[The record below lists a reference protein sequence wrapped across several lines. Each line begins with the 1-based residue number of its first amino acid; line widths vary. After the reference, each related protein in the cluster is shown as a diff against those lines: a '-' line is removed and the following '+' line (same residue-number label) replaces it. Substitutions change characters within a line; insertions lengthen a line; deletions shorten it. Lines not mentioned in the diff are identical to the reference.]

1 VPQPPATSAQLRVVQ
16 CNVLHGGWPY
26 EIRGRQLFVE
36 RAGRVEAYEKNF
48 TKLSYPPGNPER
60 GDPGSAF
67 AGLMQ
72 TLRPDV
78 IGMQEVDSTDVDRLR
93 DLLGADWR
101 NTPPLEGSGASCIF
115 WNSATV
121 ADLQPEEVAVVQQ
134 YVNPERKKIPI
145 RVLKQVCVHTES
157 QKQFA
162 AVTGKSWYQG
172 SPQDRKLR
180 AAHTRDF
187 ARKGGL
193 TTVIAIDMSPPGSPP
208 FALMAPFVAKG
219 SEKTC
224 PTGIFEGRP
233 GSRPTRNDHVF
244 YYSPLLRG
252 PQKDGII
259 QCVTGPF
266 FGSDHL
272 YVWADVKLP

>member
-1 VPQPPATSAQLRVVQ
+1 M
-16 CNVLHGGWPY
+16 
-26 EIRGRQLFVE
+26 E
-36 RAGRVEAYEKNF
+36 RAGSTEAFEKNF
-48 TKLSYPPGNPER
+48 TKLSYPADNPAR

-67 AGLMQ
+67 ADLMH
-72 TLRPDV
+72 TLQPDV
-78 IGMQEVDSTDVDRLR
+78 IGMQEVDGTDVDRLR
-93 DLLGADWR
+93 DLLGAEWR
-101 NTPPLEGSGASCIF
+101 NVPPLEGYGASCIF

-121 ADLQPEEVAVVQQ
+121 ADAQPVEVGVVQQ
-134 YVNPERKKIPI
+134 YVNPARKRIPI
-145 RVLKQVCVHTES
+145 RALKEVFVHTES
-157 QKQFA
+157 QKTFA
-162 AVTGKSWYQG
+162 VVTGKSWYQG

-208 FALMAPFVAKG
+208 FALMAPFVAEG

-233 GSRPTRNDHVF
+233 GSQPTRNDHVF
-244 YYSPLLRG
+244 YYSPQLHG
-252 PQKDGII
+252 SQKDGII

-272 YVWADVKLP
+272 FVWADVVLP